1 MSNFKEGQD
10 PENGQFLP
18 GNKLG
23 KGRVKGSRNAL
34 TEQMLKRFAQRN
46 QDGISV
52 EEILFDIAQDAQQS
66 AEMRF
71 KAAAKLSDLVF
82 PKASSVELD
91 IEEKTDMSITDMD
104 DRIRQLMR
112 KHNPHFE
119 DSKSEEGEGD
129 Y

>member
-1 MSNFKEGQD
+1 MSNFVEGQD
-10 PENGQFLP
+10 PENGKFLP

-52 EEILFDIAQDAQQS
+52 EEILFDIAQDSGQP

-91 IEEKTDMSITDMD
+91 IEEKTEMSITDMD

-119 DSKSEEGEGD
+119 SGEDGETD
-129 Y
+129 